1 MKARAVDL
9 RIEELVL
16 DGFAPADRYRIAEA
30 VESELARLFAE
41 QGVPPSLLAGQAP
54 ALRDGA
60 SFEAAR
66 GAPAEQIGAQVARA
80 IYKGLDVG

>member
-9 RIEELVL
+9 RIEKLVL

-41 QGVPPSLLAGQAP
+41 QGVPPSLLAGRTP
-54 ALRDGA
+54 ALPDGA
-60 SFEAAR
+60 SLEVAR
-66 GAPAEQIGAQVARA
+66 GAPAGQIGAQVARA